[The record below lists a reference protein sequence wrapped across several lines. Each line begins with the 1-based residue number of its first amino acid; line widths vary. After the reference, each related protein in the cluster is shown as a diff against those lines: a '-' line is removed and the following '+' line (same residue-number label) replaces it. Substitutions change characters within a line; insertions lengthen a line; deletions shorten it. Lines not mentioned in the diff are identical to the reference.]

1 MAGDSRLD
9 VGSAAW
15 CDRAATLTSGLPHLP
30 GRGYRVQHDAL
41 DEGAGHRRWH
51 QVVEEGHV
59 VAWSPGDVDDP
70 DIELR
75 WGDVEV
81 AAAVYRGDVS
91 GTDALAAVRIVVP
104 GQAEMSATPLEL
116 ADVAEL
122 DGLPLVPGANLR
134 VQYEFTA
141 GPFGPVSFWM
151 AFSDGRSTGMD
162 FGTLPDPDAT
172 VRITFAR
179 MAAVRAGEMTVLQA
193 LEDGGQV
200 DGGIGPLMVLAGLE
214 ESPELRAAE
223 LACGPAGRVLGSMGA
238 VWDSVEHREAMAA
251 LGAVTR

>member
-1 MAGDSRLD
+1 M
-9 VGSAAW
+9 
-15 CDRAATLTSGLPHLP
+15 
-30 GRGYRVQHDAL
+30 
-41 DEGAGHRRWH
+41 
-51 QVVEEGHV
+51 

-81 AAAVYRGDVS
+81 AAAVYRGDLS
-91 GTDALAAVRIVVP
+91 GTDVLAAVRVVAS
-104 GQAEMSATPLEL
+104 GQAETSAPPLEL
-116 ADVAEL
+116 AAIAEL
-122 DGLPLVPGANLR
+122 DRLPLVPGAALR
-134 VQYEFTA
+134 VQYEFSA

-151 AFSDGRSTGMD
+151 TFSDGRSTGMG
-162 FGTLPDPDAT
+162 FHTVSDPDAT
-172 VRITFAR
+172 VRITFAK

-223 LACGPAGRVLGSMGA
+223 VACGPAGGVLGTMGA

-251 LGAVTR
+251 LAAVTR